1 MVTRQV
7 MMVVLLAGGAVVGGA
22 RPSSGQCCMSG
33 LFAGCQS
40 CFRKAP
46 PAYAVAPAFAPV
58 PAPVPVPAPPPPVM
72 VPVQQVSYVPET
84 TYQTKYQCVPVTTYK
99 PSCEIDPCTGCPV
112 ECMQPVTSYQNQP
125 VSVPVTQYRAVY
137 STKYVQ
143 MQPGYAT
150 PTAYPAAAPG
160 ASPFAAPVQTSPQ
173 AWGAAGADVP
183 QQLVPGQS
191 SFAAPTLPPQTAP
204 QSTFQQVIPQSGT
217 YATPAPQQPQ
227 LQPTAPPALTPT
239 PSLRPI
245 PELPRTSSPNG
256 ASGGGN
262 GSVNGTPNGIHG
274 NHNGNGQS
282 PAGNATPQQSSAAP
296 SLSPVWPSAAPAQ
309 GGGNGATQMPVL
321 PGTGPGPATGAFP
334 KLLEPT
340 GHTTQ
345 TQPTF
350 RATSAWHPS
359 QAVGSAWHSSQ
370 QVAPSWPSAVPSSQ
384 PAAYA
389 SGRTPGGYPT
399 AALPIRSQQ

>member
-1 MVTRQV
+1 MVTRQLL
-7 MMVVLLAGGAVVGGA
+7 MVALLAGGSVVGGA
-22 RPSSGQCCMSG
+22 NPCSAQCCLSG
-33 LFAGCQS
+33 MFAGCQS
-40 CFRKAP
+40 CFKKAP

-84 TYQTKYQCVPVTTYK
+84 IYQTKYQCVPVTTYK

-143 MQPGYAT
+143 MQPGYTT
-150 PTAYPAAAPG
+150 PTSYPAAAPG

-183 QQLVPGQS
+183 QQLVPGQP
-191 SFAAPTLPPQTAP
+191 SFAAPATPPQTAP
-204 QSTFQQVIPQSGT
+204 QSTFQQVVPQSGT
-217 YATPAPQQPQ
+217 YATPSPQQPQ
-227 LQPTAPPALTPT
+227 PQPTAPPALAPT

-245 PELPRTSSPNG
+245 PELPRTTPLPGSNG
-256 ASGGGN
+256 AGKTFDG
-262 GSVNGTPNGIHG
+262 
-274 NHNGNGQS
+274 NGNGTQS
-282 PAGNATPQQSSAAP
+282 GTYPSNGGTGNGQPPAAGTTRPQSSTAP
-296 SLSPVWPSAAPAQ
+296 SLSPIWPSAAPAQ

-321 PGTGPGPATGAFP
+321 PGSGPGPATGAFP

-345 TQPTF
+345 VQPTI

-359 QAVGSAWHSSQ
+359 QATSAWQPAVSS
-370 QVAPSWPSAVPSSQ
+370 PQ

-389 SGRTPGGYPT
+389 SGRMPGGYPT

>member
-1 MVTRQV
+1 MTRRV
-7 MMVVLLAGGAVVGGA
+7 MMVVLLAGGMAYGGA
-22 RPSSGQCCMSG
+22 TPAAAQCCLGG

-40 CFRKAP
+40 CFRQAP
-46 PAYAVAPAFAPV
+46 PAYAVAPVYAPI
-58 PAPVPVPAPPPPVM
+58 PAPVPVPPPPPQPVM

-84 TYQTKYQCVPVTTYK
+84 TYQTKYECVPVTSYK

-112 ECMQPVTSYQNQP
+112 ECMQPVTNYQQRP

-143 MQPGYAT
+143 MQPGVA
-150 PTAYPAAAPG
+150 PTAYPAAAGAPA

-191 SFAAPTLPPQTAP
+191 SFAAPTLPPATAP
-204 QSTFQQVIPQSGT
+204 QSTFQQQVVPQSGT
-217 YATPAPQQPQ
+217 YATPSPQPQ
-227 LQPTAPPALTPT
+227 LQPTTPPALAPA

-245 PELPRTSSPNG
+245 PELPRSAPANG
-256 ASGGGN
+256 KN
-262 GSVNGTPNGIHG
+262 GSQPSNGEGQPPAATT
-274 NHNGNGQS
+274 NGQQ
-282 PAGNATPQQSSAAP
+282 PSAAP
-296 SLSPVWPSAAPAQ
+296 SLAPIRPSATPSQ
-309 GGGNGATQMPVL
+309 GGGTGIIGMPVM
-321 PGTGPGPATGAFP
+321 PGPGPSPSTGAFP

-345 TQPTF
+345 ARPFGTP
-350 RATSAWHPS
+350 TSARVPS
-359 QAVGSAWHSSQ
+359 QPPATVWQ
-370 QVAPSWPSAVPSSQ
+370 SAVPVTPSG
-384 PAAYA
+384 AYA
-389 SGRTPGGYPT
+389 SEAARGGYPT

>member
-1 MVTRQV
+1 MVTRQLL
-7 MMVVLLAGGAVVGGA
+7 MVALLAGGAVVGGA
-22 RPSSGQCCMSG
+22 SPCSAQCCLSG

-40 CFRKAP
+40 CFKKAP

-143 MQPGYAT
+143 MQPGYTT
-150 PTAYPAAAPG
+150 PTSYPAAAPG

-191 SFAAPTLPPQTAP
+191 SFAAPALPPQTAP
-204 QSTFQQVIPQSGT
+204 QSTFQQVVPQSGT

-227 LQPTAPPALTPT
+227 LQPTAPPALAPT

-245 PELPRTSSPNG
+245 PELPRTTPQPGSNG
-256 ASGGGN
+256 AVKTFDG
-262 GSVNGTPNGIHG
+262 
-274 NHNGNGQS
+274 NGNGTGATGNGQP
-282 PAGNATPQQSSAAP
+282 PAAGGTQPQSSTVP
-296 SLSPVWPSAAPAQ
+296 SLSPIRPSAAPAQ

-321 PGTGPGPATGAFP
+321 PGSGPGPATGAFP

-345 TQPTF
+345 MQPTI

-359 QAVGSAWHSSQ
+359 QAAASAWQPRQS
-370 QVAPSWPSAVPSSQ
+370 VAPAWQPAVSSPQ